1 MNFRQTGPGRP
12 SKPVQEA
19 SPNWRTVMSV
29 VTRYM
34 LCCCAPMSDIG
45 LWRTASGLKPDS
57 NHHSRAPIWRLGSKE
72 PCLDLSFIRIMPLF
86 THYLFSLIIGIMNET
101 KNCPYCGEEILAGAK
116 KCKHCGEWL
125 EEEPKPVTVKPE
137 PQSPITVMARP
148 TEQRFSQPIVI
159 NNTVSSRSNGIG
171 TAGFVL
177 TLISAIFCW
186 VPGVN
191 WIIWFLGAL
200 FSFIGLFKRPRGMA
214 VAGFILSIIDVII
227 IVVVIGAV
235 VGVASSLFS

>member
-1 MNFRQTGPGRP
+1 MVNT
-12 SKPVQEA
+12 EILYE
-19 SPNWRTVMSV
+19 N
-29 VTRYM
+29 
-34 LCCCAPMSDIG
+34 D
-45 LWRTASGLKPDS
+45 
-57 NHHSRAPIWRLGSKE
+57 
-72 PCLDLSFIRIMPLF
+72 
-86 THYLFSLIIGIMNET
+86 MNET
-101 KNCPYCGEEILAGAK
+101 KICPYCGEEILAGAK

-177 TLISAIFCW
+177 ALISAIFCW

-200 FSFIGLFKRPRGMA
+200 FSFFGLFKRPRGIA

-227 IVVVIGAV
+227 IVAVIGAV

>member
-1 MNFRQTGPGRP
+1 MMGVFEIL
-12 SKPVQEA
+12 VIA
-19 SPNWRTVMSV
+19 AILAAV
-29 VTRYM
+29 V
-34 LCCCAPMSDIG
+34 L
-45 LWRTASGLKPDS
+45 
-57 NHHSRAPIWRLGSKE
+57 
-72 PCLDLSFIRIMPLF
+72 
-86 THYLFSLIIGIMNET
+86 LIIHFSKRKSDSGVDVTLLTDTIQHVTTFDNNMNET

-177 TLISAIFCW
+177 ALISAIFCW

>member
-1 MNFRQTGPGRP
+1 
-12 SKPVQEA
+12 
-19 SPNWRTVMSV
+19 
-29 VTRYM
+29 
-34 LCCCAPMSDIG
+34 
-45 LWRTASGLKPDS
+45 
-57 NHHSRAPIWRLGSKE
+57 
-72 PCLDLSFIRIMPLF
+72 
-86 THYLFSLIIGIMNET
+86 MNET

-125 EEEPKPVTVKPE
+125 EEEPKPVAVKPE
-137 PQSPITVMARP
+137 PQSPVTFMTRP

-159 NNTVSSRSNGIG
+159 NNTVSNRSNGIG

-177 TLISAIFCW
+177 ALISAIFCW

-214 VAGFILSIIDVII
+214 VAGFILSIIDVILI
-227 IVVVIGAV
+227 AVVIGAV

>member
-1 MNFRQTGPGRP
+1 
-12 SKPVQEA
+12 
-19 SPNWRTVMSV
+19 
-29 VTRYM
+29 
-34 LCCCAPMSDIG
+34 
-45 LWRTASGLKPDS
+45 
-57 NHHSRAPIWRLGSKE
+57 
-72 PCLDLSFIRIMPLF
+72 
-86 THYLFSLIIGIMNET
+86 MNET

-177 TLISAIFCW
+177 ALISAIFCW

-200 FSFIGLFKRPRGMA
+200 FSFFGLFKRPRGIA

-227 IVVVIGAV
+227 IVAVIGAV